1 MSGDFTKVRM
11 IQDGDYE
18 HCRNHEC
25 SQCGNKCN
33 ESIFETNDDLN
44 KTYSNIISSDDRTE
58 ESAEVLNSEVDHN
71 NAEATHDQHPVETH
85 DEASSYINDSQGVS
99 NNTERV
105 SSNPPDMNVPLN
117 QVSNL
122 SNVATVEN
130 APQVFPQSTASAV
143 NSNLNSTPPIPVIA
157 QNDVSQVYNCSPDAA
172 TISPVKAVPRIKSFS
187 KNQKPYQCPLCP
199 KTYKTPNSVNR
210 HIKEKHRNSA
220 VKQLFK
226 SKVQQPTAPVV
237 PQPTGQNYP
246 NSAVK
251 QLFNSK
257 VQQPTAPVVA
267 QPTGQNYPK
276 LIETNGSPVTNE
288 EEEVPLPNSDD
299 DLQFSLSDDN
309 DDLPTPSSSKKNIP
323 KIRLDP
329 LRRTI
334 PKATVNTTY
343 KKKRRNKKI
352 IPKSEML
359 TRQQRKRTA
368 ADSDDEEKP
377 NKYVIRTRGT
387 GHFYSSWD

>member
-1 MSGDFTKVRM
+1 MSDDFTKVRM
-11 IQDGDYE
+11 IQDADYE
-18 HCRNHEC
+18 YCRNHEC
-25 SQCGNKCN
+25 PKCGYKCN
-33 ESIFETNDDLN
+33 ESIFETNDELN
-44 KTYSNIISSDDRTE
+44 KTYSSYISSHDRTR
-58 ESAEVLNSEVDHN
+58 ESDEVLNSEVGHD
-71 NAEATHDQHPVETH
+71 NAEVTNESNTHDQPPVETP
-85 DEASSYINDSQGVS
+85 DETSSYINDSQGVS

-117 QVSNL
+117 QVSKL
-122 SNVATVEN
+122 SNGATAEN
-130 APQVFPQSTASAV
+130 APQVFSKSTASAV
-143 NSNLNSTPPIPVIA
+143 NSTLNSTPPIPTIA
-157 QNDVSQVYNCSPDAA
+157 QKDVSQVYNCAPDVP
-172 TISPVKAVPRIKSFS
+172 ISLPGKAVPPTKSLS

-226 SKVQQPTAPVV
+226 SKIQQPTAPVV
-237 PQPTGQNYP
+237 P
-246 NSAVK
+246 
-251 QLFNSK
+251 
-257 VQQPTAPVVA
+257 

-276 LIETNGSPVTNE
+276 LIETNGSPVTNEE

-352 IPKSEML
+352 IPKSEMIKAAYKKKKRNKKIIPKSDII
-359 TRQQRKRTA
+359 TRQKRKRNEF
-368 ADSDDEEKP
+368 DSDNEENPSKV
-377 NKYVIRTRGT
+377 VITGKGRG

>member
-11 IQDGDYE
+11 VQDDDYE

-25 SQCGNKCN
+25 SDCGNKCN
-33 ESIFETNDDLN
+33 ESIFETNDELN
-44 KTYSNIISSDDRTE
+44 KTYSDIISSDDRTE

-71 NAEATHDQHPVETH
+71 NAEVTHESKPVETH

-99 NNTERV
+99 NNAERV

-122 SNVATVEN
+122 SNVVTAEN
-130 APQVFPQSTASAV
+130 APQVFPESTASAV

-157 QNDVSQVYNCSPDAA
+157 QNDVSQVYNCAPDAA
-172 TISPVKAVPRIKSFS
+172 TISPGKAVPRIKSFS

-199 KTYKTPNSVNR
+199 KSYKTPNSVNR
-210 HIKEKHRNSA
+210 HIKEKHRRNSA
-220 VKQLFK
+220 VKQLAK
-226 SKVQQPTAPVV
+226 
-237 PQPTGQNYP
+237 
-246 NSAVK
+246 
-251 QLFNSK
+251 SK

-267 QPTGQNYPK
+267 QPTGNQNYPYPK

-288 EEEVPLPNSDD
+288 KEVPLPDADD

-309 DDLPTPSSSKKNIP
+309 DDLPTPSPPSKKNIP
-323 KIRLDP
+323 KITLDP
-329 LRRTI
+329 LPRGI
-334 PKATVNTTY
+334 PKARFNEND
-343 KKKRRNKKI
+343 KKKKRNKKI
-352 IPKSEML
+352 IPKSGII
-359 TRQQRKRTA
+359 TRQKRKRNES
-368 ADSDDEEKP
+368 DSDDEENPRKI
-377 NKYVIRTRGT
+377 VITSKGRG

>member
-25 SQCGNKCN
+25 SECGNKCN

-44 KTYSNIISSDDRTE
+44 KTYSDIISSDDRTE

-99 NNTERV
+99 NNAERV

-122 SNVATVEN
+122 SNVATAEN
-130 APQVFPQSTASAV
+130 APQVFPESTASAV

-157 QNDVSQVYNCSPDAA
+157 QNDVSQVYNCAPDAA
-172 TISPVKAVPRIKSFS
+172 TISPGKAVPRIKSFS

-246 NSAVK
+246 
-251 QLFNSK
+251 
-257 VQQPTAPVVA
+257 
-267 QPTGQNYPK
+267 K
-276 LIETNGSPVTNE
+276 LIEINGSPVTNE
-288 EEEVPLPNSDD
+288 EEEVINEKDVPLPDSDD

-352 IPKSEML
+352 IPKSEMIKAAYKKKKRNKKIIPKSDII
-359 TRQQRKRTA
+359 TRQKRKRNEF
-368 ADSDDEEKP
+368 DSDNEENPSKV
-377 NKYVIRTRGT
+377 VITGKGRG